1 MDGKRS
7 NVSYFT
13 SSEMKKGVKEKWNLP
28 NRSGRE
34 ILILKRVQMMCFF
47 KKKKEK
53 RKRKKGESKEEVL
66 SEVSR
71 LDGRKRGIK
80 ENLVQTKSQL
90 YVYSCRYTLLPRIFP
105 R

>member
-53 RKRKKGESKEEVL
+53 RKREKGE
-66 SEVSR
+66 
-71 LDGRKRGIK
+71 
-80 ENLVQTKSQL
+80 
-90 YVYSCRYTLLPRIFP
+90 
-105 R
+105 

>member
-28 NRSGRE
+28 NRSERE

>member
-34 ILILKRVQMMCFF
+34 ILILKRVQMMCFS

-53 RKRKKGESKEEVL
+53 RKREKGE
-66 SEVSR
+66 
-71 LDGRKRGIK
+71 
-80 ENLVQTKSQL
+80 
-90 YVYSCRYTLLPRIFP
+90 
-105 R
+105 

>member
-47 KKKKEK
+47 KKKGEK
-53 RKRKKGESKEEVL
+53 KKEERGKQRRSFVR
-66 SEVSR
+66 SEQV
-71 LDGRKRGIK
+71 GWKK
-80 ENLVQTKSQL
+80 EGN
-90 YVYSCRYTLLPRIFP
+90 
-105 R
+105 